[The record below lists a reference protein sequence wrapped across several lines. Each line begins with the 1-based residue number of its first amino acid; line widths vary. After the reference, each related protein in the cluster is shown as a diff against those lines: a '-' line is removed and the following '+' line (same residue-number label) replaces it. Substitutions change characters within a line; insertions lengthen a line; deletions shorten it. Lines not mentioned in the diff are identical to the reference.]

1 MPTISLFYGIA
12 IQMFFEDH
20 PPPHIHARYN
30 EFKARY
36 DISAGNL
43 LSGELPRQAHRLVQE
58 WIALNKQALMENW
71 RRMEKGEQMEYIK
84 GLE

>member
-1 MPTISLFYGIA
+1 
-12 IQMFFEDH
+12 
-20 PPPHIHARYN
+20 
-30 EFKARY
+30 
-36 DISAGNL
+36 
-43 LSGELPRQAHRLVQE
+43 LVQE

>member
-1 MPTISLFYGIA
+1 MPTISTFYGIL
-12 IQMFFEDH
+12 IQMYYEDH
-20 PPPHIHARYN
+20 PPPHLHARYN

-36 DISAGNL
+36 NIATGEL

-58 WIALNKQALMENW
+58 WIGLNKDALAANWSRMEN
-71 RRMEKGEQMEYIK
+71 GEQMEYIQ